1 MKKGE
6 IWIVDL
12 SDGKGHEQKGQR
24 PAVILGYAN
33 GLAVAAP
40 ITSNIAAAKFSHTF
54 TLEPTQDN
62 GLTVPSIVLIFQ
74 LRAFDQSRFEKQI
87 GWIPNNQ
94 REAIDKLIKDLM
106 KIA

>member
-1 MKKGE
+1 MVDFFSGE
-6 IWIVDL
+6 
-12 SDGKGHEQKGQR
+12 GHEQKGQR
-24 PAVILGYAN
+24 PAVILGCAN

-40 ITSNIAAAKFSHTF
+40 ITSNIVAAKFSHTF

-62 GLTVPSIVLIFQ
+62 GLTVPSVVLIFH
-74 LRAFDQSRFEKQI
+74 LASLDQNSFQKQI
-87 GWIPNNQ
+87 GWIPSTQ